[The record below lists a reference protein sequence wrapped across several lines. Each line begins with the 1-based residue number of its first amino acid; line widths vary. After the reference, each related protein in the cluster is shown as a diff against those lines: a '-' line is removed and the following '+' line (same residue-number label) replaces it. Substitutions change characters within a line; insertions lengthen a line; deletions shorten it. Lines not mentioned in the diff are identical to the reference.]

1 MFREAAVAA
10 LGLAC
15 AHALNPQQLIKRDGA
30 HGHDHGASAD
40 AGYGAPAQSYE
51 EPAASYGAPAA
62 SYGAPAASYGAPSDS
77 YGAVSYQEEEALPDL
92 TPIIVGIL
100 VLTGLSL
107 LFPTFVSLSSVR
119 RKRHAEDDVNP
130 MTDVV
135 ERVNDI
141 YSAVVTSEECME
153 RIACEI
159 GGLAADVGLTQSPAV
174 KLASGFVPS
183 KYKNY
188 YKQFQ
193 RGKDCQKI
201 KCGTFA

>member
-119 RKRHAEDDVNP
+119 RKRHAEDGKSQEGFRNKAPDSTTMV
-130 MTDVV
+130 MC
-135 ERVNDI
+135 
-141 YSAVVTSEECME
+141 AK
-153 RIACEI
+153 
-159 GGLAADVGLTQSPAV
+159 VGMLPA
-174 KLASGFVPS
+174 LP
-183 KYKNY
+183 
-188 YKQFQ
+188 
-193 RGKDCQKI
+193 
-201 KCGTFA
+201 FAG

>member
-10 LGLAC
+10 LGLAT
-15 AHALNPQQLIKRDGA
+15 ASAFKIAEDTLLKRDGA
-30 HGHDHGASAD
+30 HAHEHETSS
-40 AGYGAPAQSYE
+40 GYGAPAQSYQ
-51 EPAASYGAPAA
+51 EPADSYGAPAA
-62 SYGAPAASYGAPSDS
+62 SYGAPATGYGAPSDS
-77 YGAVSYQEEEALPDL
+77 YGVSYQEEEALPDL

-141 YSAVVTSEECME
+141 YTAVVQSEECME
-153 RIACEI
+153 RIACEV
-159 GGLAADVGLTQSPAV
+159 GGLAADVGLTQSPA
-174 KLASGFVPS
+174 LRMAEGFVPS
-183 KYKNY
+183 KYKGY
-188 YKQFQ
+188 YKQFTN
-193 RGKDCQKI
+193 GKDCHKI